1 MSELANL
8 VPQALA
14 VVGALAFLVT
24 VVTEV
29 IKSLGIF
36 KKVPTDLVV
45 IVLSLAITLVAF
57 FAYMDYAKVAVL
69 WYYVVAAITL
79 GFIVAFIAMYG
90 WAKISEIWQRFTP
103 KK

>member
-1 MSELANL
+1 MSDLANL

-29 IKSLGIF
+29 VKGLGIF

-45 IVLSLAITLVAF
+45 IVLSLAVTLTAF
-57 FAYMDYAKVAVL
+57 FAYMDYAKITVL
-69 WYYVVAAITL
+69 WYYVVAAVTL

-90 WAKISEIWQRFTP
+90 WTKLNEIWQRFTP